1 MQQQWISE
9 LLTFWFDEL
18 APAQWFEK
26 SVTVDQ
32 RIKESFSAVY
42 EEVSSRD
49 AAAEVWGGADEG
61 TDVAGT
67 ADRVLAHVIL
77 LDQLPRNMFRGTA
90 RMFASDT
97 AALAIARAA
106 VERGLDAGMSTSQ
119 RLFIYLPF
127 EHSESL
133 VDQDLSVRLF
143 KELGHAEYLRYAE
156 AHREVILRFGRFPH
170 RNALLGRVSTV
181 EEIAFLKQPGSSF

>member
-1 MQQQWISE
+1 MPEEWIRE

-49 AAAEVWGGADEG
+49 AAAEVWAGAGEG
-61 TDVAGT
+61 TAG
-67 ADRVLAHVIL
+67 RVLAHVIL

-90 RMFASDT
+90 RMFASDG

-106 VERGLDAGMSTSQ
+106 VERGLDAGMDTNR

-143 KELGHAEYLRYAE
+143 KQLGHAEYLRYAE
-156 AHREVILRFGRFPH
+156 AHREIILRFGRFPH
-170 RNALLGRVSTV
+170 RNALLGRASTA
-181 EEIAFLKQPGSSF
+181 EEAAFLQQPGSSF